1 MEEKHLEASSDNKGS
16 AFLSR
21 IVKEF
26 EEIEEEEEEK
36 EKDQEMKNVSS

>member
-26 EEIEEEEEEK
+26 EEIEEEEE
-36 EKDQEMKNVSS
+36 KDQEMKNVSS

>member
-26 EEIEEEEEEK
+26 EEIEEEEEEH
-36 EKDQEMKNVSS
+36 KDQEMKNVSS

>member
-26 EEIEEEEEEK
+26 EEIEEEED

>member
-26 EEIEEEEEEK
+26 EEIEEEEEE

>member
-36 EKDQEMKNVSS
+36 DQEMKNVSS